1 MVALKRLR
9 SSKAVLKR
17 IRSVTA
23 QRATFSAS
31 AEPINGKLSGACE
44 RRTILSQILCSLRA
58 RHQFTANN
66 LVPASAEPIYAVMI
80 PMRHVYHITLRCS
93 PATSHSR
100 NAATPATSHRRNA
113 AMPATSHRRN
123 AAMSATSH
131 RRNAATPATSHRRN
145 TAMPAT
151 SHRRN
156 AATPDTSHRRNAAMP
171 ATSHRRNAATPATSH
186 RRNAAMPSS
195 GKYKYI
201 HKDELRNCTGSTHM
215 VRSLFILL
223 PPTTSIDWY

>member
-23 QRATFSAS
+23 QRATFSVS
-31 AEPINGKLSGACE
+31 AEPINGKFSGACE
-44 RRTILSQILCSLRA
+44 RGTILRQILCSLRA

-113 AMPATSHRRN
+113 A
-123 AAMSATSH
+123 
-131 RRNAATPATSHRRN
+131 
-145 TAMPAT
+145 
-151 SHRRN
+151 
-156 AATPDTSHRRNAAMP
+156 
-171 ATSHRRNAATPATSH
+171 TPATSH

-195 GKYKYI
+195 GKYKSI

>member
-1 MVALKRLR
+1 VYKSKKISRDIQDANNCSMVALKRLR

-23 QRATFSAS
+23 QRATLSAS

-44 RRTILSQILCSLRA
+44 RGTILRQILCSLRA

-80 PMRHVYHITLRCS
+80 PMRHVYHSTLRCS
-93 PATSHSR
+93 
-100 NAATPATSHRRNA
+100 
-113 AMPATSHRRN
+113 
-123 AAMSATSH
+123 
-131 RRNAATPATSHRRN
+131 
-145 TAMPAT
+145 
-151 SHRRN
+151 
-156 AATPDTSHRRNAAMP
+156 
-171 ATSHRRNAATPATSH
+171 PATSH

-195 GKYKYI
+195 GKYKSI